1 MNTNLLDLNN
11 DVLNIIGRYVKKDNL
26 EKLFQA
32 EQIINGKKIRF
43 DTFSNY
49 IPDFIIDENDEYIKD
64 INTIPKDS
72 IKRFIFF
79 LLIVKS

>member
-11 DVLNIIGRYVKKDNL
+11 DVLNIMGRYVKKDNL
-26 EKLFQA
+26 EKRFQA

-49 IPDFIIDENDEYIKD
+49 IPGFIIDENDEYIKD
-64 INTIPKDS
+64 INTTQKDS
-72 IKRFIFF
+72 IKDFIFLY
-79 LLIVKS
+79 LL